1 MKSPTPWKN
10 FWKGSMELVILGE
23 WIEKPRTYIVSS
35 LRPSCIFWITE
46 FNVVEWNIK
55 VQPMQNLCQQSSVHG
70 KLVRCQNLTFYDNI
84 GRLLGQLLKSNERKL
99 YIQSLWFYNLF
110 HCKILFGFHIFLC
123 HAYISLCIGTFLY
136 LIFDFF
142 LSSCMCML
150 IFLVCFYDRWSV
162 I

>member
-1 MKSPTPWKN
+1 
-10 FWKGSMELVILGE
+10 MELVILGE

-123 HAYISLCIGTFLY
+123 HAYFLVYRHFPLSYFWFFFEFLY
-136 LIFDFF
+136 VYVDILGLF
-142 LSSCMCML
+142 L
-150 IFLVCFYDRWSV
+150 W
-162 I
+162 